1 MVVAFWCPMHHPPHI
16 LIVDDD
22 GDTRSYLVDALQGH
36 GYRTLEADAG
46 QVALHAIRDEPPDLV
61 LLDVHLPDLLGYDV
75 CERVRDDPATTLLPV
90 ILMTGV
96 SSEERVKGIEVG
108 ADDFLTKPINRSEL
122 FARVRSLLRIKDYHE
137 VVQAQATQLGVL
149 NRELQVKLEQE
160 TQLAEVARMVGDIG
174 HDVKNL
180 LMPILTG
187 GELLQDELEEL
198 FAKLPP
204 QDAQQARTSQE
215 RCTDLVE
222 TVRKCAQRIQA
233 QVRDLADCVK
243 GLSTPLR
250 KQPCDIAKLVDTVYL
265 NLRVLANRKR
275 VTLQTDGLASL
286 PLIHADEGR
295 LFKAFYNL
303 VSNALEEFSQEGT
316 ITISG
321 KPDPDGQ
328 HVLLTVADTG
338 PGMSP
343 ELCNTVLN
351 QPGVSHKPGGTGLGL
366 KIVKDVV
373 AAHHGEMTV
382 ESEIGRGAAF
392 HIRLPIE

>member
-1 MVVAFWCPMHHPPHI
+1 MQHPPHL

-46 QVALHAIRDEPPDLV
+46 QVALHSIRDEPPDLV
-61 LLDVHLPDLLGYDV
+61 LLDVHLPDLLGYEI
-75 CERVRDDPATTLLPV
+75 CQRLRDDPITTLLPV

-96 SSEERVKGIEVG
+96 SSEERVKGIEAG
-108 ADDFLTKPINRSEL
+108 ADDFLTKPINRPEL

-187 GELLQDELEEL
+187 GELLQEELEEL
-198 FAKLPP
+198 FTKLPP
-204 QDAQQARTSQE
+204 QDAPQAHASQE

-250 KQPCDIAKLVDTVYL
+250 KQPCDIAQIVDTVFL
-265 NLRVLANRKR
+265 NLRVLANRQK
-275 VTLQTDGLASL
+275 VALQTEGLETL
-286 PLIHADEGR
+286 PRVHADEGR

-316 ITISG
+316 VTVRG
-321 KPDPDGQ
+321 KPDPDGR
-328 HVLLTVADTG
+328 HICLAVEDTG

-366 KIVKDVV
+366 KIVKDAV
-373 AAHHGEMTV
+373 AGHNGEITV
-382 ESEIGRGAAF
+382 ESELGQGTAF
-392 HIRLPIE
+392 HLRLPIE

>member
-1 MVVAFWCPMHHPPHI
+1 MVVASWCPMHHPPQI

-61 LLDVHLPDLLGYDV
+61 LLDVHLPDQLGYDI
-75 CERVRDDPATTLLPV
+75 CQRLRDDSDTTLLPV

-96 SSEERVKGIEVG
+96 STEERVKGIEAG

-122 FARVRSLLRIKDYHE
+122 FARVRSLLRIKEYHE
-137 VVQAQATQLGVL
+137 VVQAQAIQLRAL

-187 GELLQDELEEL
+187 GELLQEELEEL

-204 QDAQQARTSQE
+204 QDAQQARDSQE

-265 NLRVLANRKR
+265 NLRVLANRKKID
-275 VTLQTDGLASL
+275 LQTEGLATL
-286 PLIHADEGR
+286 PCIQADEGR
-295 LFKAFYNL
+295 LFKVIYNL
-303 VSNALEEFSQEGT
+303 VGNALEEFNKEGT
-316 ITISG
+316 ITVRG
-321 KPDPDGQ
+321 KLESDGQ
-328 HVLLTVADTG
+328 HICLSVADTG

-343 ELCNTVLN
+343 ELCSTVL
-351 QPGVSHKPGGTGLGL
+351 QKPGVSHKPGGTGLGL
-366 KIVKDVV
+366 KIVKDAV
-373 AAHHGEMTV
+373 AAHNGEITV
-382 ESEIGRGAAF
+382 ESELGHGTAF